1 MMRDYEKVNAF
12 WNQRLKLNFKQGG
25 LEWAKHSFK
34 LSYDLR
40 RIYKRLVRQSQQWLL
55 AQVKI

>member
-1 MMRDYEKVNAF
+1 MRDYEKVNAF

-34 LSYDLR
+34 LKCDLR
-40 RIYKRLVRQSQQWLL
+40 RIYKRLLRQSQQWLL